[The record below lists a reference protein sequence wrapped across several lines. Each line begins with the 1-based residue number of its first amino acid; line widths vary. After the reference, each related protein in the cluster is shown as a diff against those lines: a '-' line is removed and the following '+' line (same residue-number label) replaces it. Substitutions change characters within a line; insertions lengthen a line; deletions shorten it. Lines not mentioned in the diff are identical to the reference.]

1 MSIDIYFWVPAG
13 IRDDKSIGYRKYY
26 SSEVMLASEKV
37 KVPKHQAFLVHGA
50 NFAIEEQYFFEDP
63 QDARWFWEEGY
74 RYRLFILD
82 EDEGESAG
90 YDRMALWIE
99 GAIVGQ
105 RDTPGAYG
113 RIDGFEPEPL
123 DFTRLPVDMIGSEEE

>member
-1 MSIDIYFWVPAG
+1 MSIDIYFWASAG
-13 IRDDKSIGYRKYY
+13 TRADKSIGYRKYY
-26 SSEVMLASEKV
+26 SCEAMLTSEKV
-37 KVPKHQAFLVHGA
+37 KVPKHQVFLAHGA

-74 RYRLFILD
+74 RYRLFLLD

-90 YDRMALWIE
+90 YDRMTLWIE
-99 GAIVGQ
+99 GTLVAE

-113 RIDGFEPEPL
+113 RIEGFEPEPL
-123 DFTRLPVDMIGSEEE
+123 DFTRLPVDMIGPEEE